1 MQFPNNECVSP
12 ARTKTIEIIIS
23 NILNQKN
30 IHIINLLSQKNKK
43 QYQFKNFISI
53 KSKKRNRI
61 KLINSMGIIIHLKRY
76 KIQSK
81 E

>member
-1 MQFPNNECVSP
+1 MQFPNNECVSL
-12 ARTKTIEIIIS
+12 ARTKAKEIIIN

-53 KSKKRNRI
+53 KVT
-61 KLINSMGIIIHLKRY
+61 
-76 KIQSK
+76 KI
-81 E
+81 EEID